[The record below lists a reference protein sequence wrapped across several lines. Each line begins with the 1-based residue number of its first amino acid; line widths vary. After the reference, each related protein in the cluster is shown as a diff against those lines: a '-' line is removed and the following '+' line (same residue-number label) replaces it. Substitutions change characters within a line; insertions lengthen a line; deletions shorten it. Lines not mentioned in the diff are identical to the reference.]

1 MSITDASKAQ
11 SSSHVHP
18 SNACVKTMSGTNHL
32 VRPKRFQVR
41 VGLAECTV
49 TCDSPT
55 EAVRMARAELR
66 RKMPQMWEAIY
77 GIADKEFRVDQ
88 IG

>member
-1 MSITDASKAQ
+1 M
-11 SSSHVHP
+11 
-18 SNACVKTMSGTNHL
+18 NGTNDL

-41 VGLAECTV
+41 VGLAKCTV
-49 TCDSPT
+49 TSDSPT

-66 RKMPQMWEAIY
+66 REMPQMWEAIQ